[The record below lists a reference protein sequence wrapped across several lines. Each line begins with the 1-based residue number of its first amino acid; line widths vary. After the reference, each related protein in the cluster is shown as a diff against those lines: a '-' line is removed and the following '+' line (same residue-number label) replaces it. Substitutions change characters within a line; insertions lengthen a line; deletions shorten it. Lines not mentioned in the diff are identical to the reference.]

1 MDTDLLREAAQVSF
15 YANAEACLICVV
27 GAAAVHF
34 RLVDQAFLKTLS
46 RVLLRLSFDARL
58 GCRRLCKRSLCSRDA
73 CRRSAQRNKRSG
85 RARARSGFCM
95 MFLRLRSTCLRL
107 LALHAR

>member
-46 RVLLRLSFDARL
+46 RMLLRLFFPCLAFGALRPAPP
-58 GCRRLCKRSLCSRDA
+58 RDP
-73 CRRSAQRNKRSG
+73 SAPA
-85 RARARSGFCM
+85 RARAAPPREP
-95 MFLRLRSTCLRL
+95 LNAPPIPPL
-107 LALHAR
+107 LTT